1 MLIILLFTLFVV
13 SAIITVTII
22 TLCYSLIPIKI
33 YLFYLFIYLF
43 IYLFLY
49 LFIYWYVGL
58 FGVFW

>member
-43 IYLFLY
+43 IY
-49 LFIYWYVGL
+49 WYVGL